1 VRKVLKLPDNIQR
14 MERSCS
20 HEVAGSQ
27 PFPWLLAYF
36 RQVYSHRVEE
46 TATGVEM
53 IKLTDHP
60 LLIEA
65 LHLAFTRDGLH
76 WTPLNHNEPVLTL
89 PPPFAS
95 LRDPF
100 LQRGADGA
108 YHLVGTGSGSRTG
121 MTYTRSRDLMVWD
134 APRCLPVMDSVPGTK
149 NVWAPEFI
157 HDPASENYLLYW
169 SSSLGR
175 FGWDESR
182 IWSARTPDFITFTQP
197 RVLFD
202 PGFSVIDATIVPQ
215 GGTYHMF
222 FKDERFGHV
231 YGERRSVRLATA
243 PHLEGPYTVV
253 TDSITPTITEGPA
266 VCHLPDGTTW
276 CLLYDY
282 CMDNSY
288 GVSLS
293 NDLFTWRSVTDVQFP
308 DNARHGSICPVTEGE
323 LQVLMEHYGM

>member
-1 VRKVLKLPDNIQR
+1 MELPANSQRIESRPADNDLSR
-14 MERSCS
+14 GES
-20 HEVAGSQ
+20 
-27 PFPWLLAYF
+27 FPWLLAYF

-53 IKLTDHP
+53 IKLTDDP

-76 WTPLNHNEPVLTL
+76 WTALNRNEPVLPL

-108 YHLVGTGSGSRTG
+108 FHLVATGGGSPTG
-121 MTYTRSRDLMVWD
+121 MTYTCSRDLLTWD
-134 APRCLPVMDSVPGTK
+134 APRSLPVMDSVSGTK

-157 HDPASENYLLYW
+157 YDPTTENYLLYW

-182 IWSARTPDFITFTQP
+182 IWCARTTDFIAFTP
-197 RVLFD
+197 PHVLFD
-202 PGFSVIDATIVPQ
+202 PGFSVIDATIVPWR
-215 GGTYHMF
+215 GTFYMF
-222 FKDERFGHV
+222 FKDERFGHLH
-231 YGERRSVRLATA
+231 GERRSIRLATA
-243 PHLEGPYTVV
+243 PRLEGPYATA
-253 TDSITPTITEGPA
+253 TGPITPTITEGPS
-266 VCHLPDGTTW
+266 VRHLPGRATW

-293 NDLFTWRSVTDVQFP
+293 DDLYTWSQVAEVQFP
-308 DNARHGSICPVTEGE
+308 PNARHGSICPITEGE
-323 LQVLMEHYGM
+323 LQVLIDRFGVC